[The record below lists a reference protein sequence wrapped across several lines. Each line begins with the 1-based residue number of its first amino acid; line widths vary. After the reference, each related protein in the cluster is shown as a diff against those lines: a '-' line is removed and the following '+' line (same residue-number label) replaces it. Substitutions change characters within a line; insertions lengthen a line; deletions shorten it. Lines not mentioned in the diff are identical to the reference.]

1 MTRIAKNLVLKIM
14 GSGGR
19 IRDFFLKRRSESAG
33 HGGYRLI
40 FKLLVGALLVLLF
53 TFSMGIIS
61 VSDIETSDA
70 AANLV
75 PGDPDAV
82 LPEQAVK
89 TDMGLGYG
97 ISQEHGFLVS
107 ADSGKTWAPRNEGLP
122 TKLVYPFTQPKVRTL
137 SAFGVDPLNPQRV
150 AVTTA
155 SFLFISENSG
165 MVWERIPFKS
175 SNQSLYLTAVA
186 LSPHDPNTLA
196 VGTSFAGI
204 YETRDRGKTWR
215 NITENLKFL
224 YQGAGF
230 WEEMSALTYLP
241 QEPDTIL
248 FSCGFGNGLYLFHK
262 DRKGVTPVDITA
274 LSQNTPVGSIPG
286 DNAETA
292 AINTIDFNR
301 VFNQLFFAKGNAVNA
316 IEGDQAWLLEIGT
329 GNGIRLGTLN
339 SNQITPVAG
348 SLDLQLRTFQP
359 DQVKLDRLRRA
370 SNKYGIYLRSDSVQ
384 GKKFDAHLKF
394 LKKYGFNSLVVDFK
408 DDSGYITYDTKLPMP
423 REVGAVR
430 ANIKMEQFMQ
440 KVKENGIYVIA
451 RVVVFQDPR
460 LHRFQKYKYA
470 VWNRVTNGPWSTKE
484 YWVDPFCSE
493 VWDYDL
499 AIAEELQSLGIDEIQ
514 FDYIRFPTDGDI
526 GNATYRYRPAGAEKI
541 DALESFLAK
550 ARERLTIPIST
561 DLYGFNCWSRVDSV
575 NGQNLGMITRY
586 VDTVCPMYYPSHFT
600 RSFMAKVEYLERA
613 RRIYGDGSKRAYI
626 IAGKRALIRPYVQA
640 FLLGGETRM
649 GSAGYQKYL
658 QNQIEGV
665 LSGPSPGYTLW
676 NYGNTYFMVTKPIR
690 EYGKVEKTGV
700 EEGKQ
705 D

>member
-1 MTRIAKNLVLKIM
+1 VKNLSLKANGFSTRVRDYFSKKQDDSRIKGSYRFVLKLLFGI
-14 GSGGR
+14 
-19 IRDFFLKRRSESAG
+19 L
-33 HGGYRLI
+33 LI
-40 FKLLVGALLVLLF
+40 VVF
-53 TFSMGIIS
+53 TFSTGILS
-61 VSDIETSDA
+61 FSDMELNEA
-70 AANLV
+70 VVNLP
-75 PGDPDAV
+75 PGNPDAV
-82 LPEQAVK
+82 MPEQAVQ
-89 TDMGLGYG
+89 TDTGLGYG
-97 ISQEHGFLVS
+97 ISREHGFLVS
-107 ADSGKTWAPRNEGLP
+107 TDSGKTWTPKNEGLP
-122 TKLVYPFTQPKVRTL
+122 AKLVYPFTQPQVRAL

-155 SFLFISENSG
+155 SSLFISENSG
-165 MVWERIPFKS
+165 TAWERIPFKS

-186 LSPHDPNTLA
+186 LSPHDHNTLA

-204 YETRDRGKTWR
+204 YETRDRGRTWR

-248 FSCGFGNGLYLFHK
+248 FSCGFGNGLYLFPK
-262 DRKGVTPVDITA
+262 ERKGVTPITTGT
-274 LSQNTPVGSIPG
+274 LSQNVPPGSNSD
-286 DNAETA
+286 DNMENTA
-292 AINTIDFNR
+292 VHTIDFNR
-301 VFNQLFFAKGNAVNA
+301 VFNQLFFMKGNTLE
-316 IEGDQAWLLEIGT
+316 IDPAWLLEIGT
-329 GNGIRLGTLN
+329 GNGIRLGVLN
-339 SNQITPVAG
+339 GTQIIPVERD
-348 SLDLQLRTFQP
+348 LDMPLRIFRP
-359 DQVKLDRLRRA
+359 DQAKLDRLSRA
-370 SNKYGIYLRSDSVQ
+370 SGKYGIYLRSDSVS
-384 GKKFDAHLKF
+384 GAKFDTHLQF

-408 DDSGYITYDTKLPMP
+408 DDSGYVTYDTKLAMP
-423 REVGAVR
+423 YEAKAVR
-430 ANIKMEQFMQ
+430 ANIKIGKFMQ
-440 KVKENGIYVIA
+440 KVKENGLYIIA

-493 VWDYDL
+493 VWDYNL

-526 GNATYRYRPAGAEKI
+526 GNAAFRYRPEGAEKV

-575 NGQNLGMITRY
+575 NGQNLEMITSY
-586 VDTVCPMYYPSHFT
+586 VDVVCPMYYPSHFT

-626 IAGKRALIRPYVQA
+626 IAGRRALIRPYVQA
-640 FLLGGETRM
+640 FLLGGERKM
-649 GSAGYQKYL
+649 GPAAYQKYL

-665 LSGPSPGYTLW
+665 LSGPSPGFTLW
-676 NYGNTYFMVTKPIR
+676 NYGNTYFMVTKPMG
-690 EYGKVEKTGV
+690 EYGKRN
-700 EEGKQ
+700 
-705 D
+705 